1 MTNIGVEV
9 NFSTNERAT
18 RRRIFSNMP
27 TKHIIVTG
35 GVLSGLGKG
44 IAAASIGH
52 LLSSKLRIVPVK
64 CDGYLN
70 VDPGT
75 MNPFEH
81 GEVFVLDDGAEVD
94 MDFGHYER
102 FLGVTCKSKWN
113 LTMGKVF
120 EMVRAKERRGD
131 YLGKTVQYIP
141 HVTDV
146 IKSHIFEIANEEK
159 PDLIIVEIGG
169 TVGDIENELFL
180 ESMRQ
185 MKEDVGRDN
194 IIYIHLTYVP
204 IPHGVNEQKSKPTQ
218 QSVNLL
224 KQRGI
229 FPDIIIGRCSQVL
242 TKEIKTKIASFC
254 DVHPDAVITG
264 LDVDDVYE
272 IPIIFEQEGLPEII
286 HKKLNI
292 YSPPDLTKWKQ
303 FIDNIRHPK
312 NKITIA
318 MCGKY
323 TKLEDSYASIIESF
337 HHCCAHLACDIDLKW
352 VETTGLK
359 DTSFLDEVQGVVVPG
374 GFGSRGTEGKIDI
387 IRMVRERDIPFLGLC
402 LGLHMAVIEFARNVC
417 GLSGANSTEMD
428 PDTPHPVIDIL
439 PEQRGVTDKGGTMRL
454 GAFPAVLQ
462 EGALVHSL
470 YGASHVSER
479 HRHRYE
485 VNPEYHSSLTE
496 KGMVFSGTSPDG
508 KLVEFIELPHL
519 RFFVATQAHP
529 ELKSR
534 MECPAPLFYGF
545 VEACLNRRGG

>member
-1 MTNIGVEV
+1 M
-9 NFSTNERAT
+9 
-18 RRRIFSNMP
+18 RI
-27 TKHIIVTG
+27 KYIIVTG

-52 LLSSKLRIVPVK
+52 LLSSKLKIIPIK

-75 MNPFEH
+75 MNPYEH
-81 GEVFVLDDGAEVD
+81 GEVFVLDDGGEVD

-113 LTMGKVF
+113 LTMGAVF
-120 EMVRAKERRGD
+120 NMVRKKERKGD

-146 IKSHIFEIANEEK
+146 IKDHIFEVAREESA
-159 PDLIIVEIGG
+159 DLVIVEIGG

-180 ESMRQ
+180 EAMRQ

-194 IIYIHLTYVP
+194 IVYVHLTYVP
-204 IPHGVNEQKSKPTQ
+204 IPFGVNEQKSKPTQ

-229 FPDIIIGRCSQVL
+229 FPDIIIGRCSEFL
-242 TKEIKTKIASFC
+242 SKEVKAKISNFC
-254 DVHPDAVITG
+254 DVDPEAVITG
-264 LDVDDVYE
+264 LDVDDIYE
-272 IPIIFEQEGLPEII
+272 IPVVFEEEGLPGIL

-292 YSPPDLTKWKQ
+292 YSPPDLRRWKQ
-303 FIDNIRHPK
+303 LINNLRNPK
-312 NKITIA
+312 KEIKVA

-337 HHCCAHLACDIDLKW
+337 NHCSAHLGCRIVLKW
-352 VETTGLK
+352 IETTDMS
-359 DTSFLDEVQGVVVPG
+359 DTSFLDDVNGIVVPG
-374 GFGSRGTEGKIDI
+374 GFGSRGTEGKIEV
-387 IRMVRERDIPFLGLC
+387 IRYARENNIPFLGLC
-402 LGLHMAVIEFARNVC
+402 LGLHMAVIEYSRNVC
-417 GLSGANSTEMD
+417 HLEGANSTEID

-439 PEQRGVTDKGGTMRL
+439 PEQREIQDKGGTMRL
-454 GAFPAVLQ
+454 GAYRAVLK
-462 EGALVHSL
+462 EGTRVQSL
-470 YGASHVSER
+470 YGTTEASER

-485 VNPEYHSSLTE
+485 VNPEYHAILT
-496 KGMVFSGTSPDG
+496 KNGMVFSGSSPDG
-508 KLVEFIELPHL
+508 RLVEFIEIPDLKY
-519 RFFVATQAHP
+519 FMATQAHP

-534 MECPAPLFYGF
+534 MESPAPLFYGF
-545 VEACLNRRGG
+545 IKACLE